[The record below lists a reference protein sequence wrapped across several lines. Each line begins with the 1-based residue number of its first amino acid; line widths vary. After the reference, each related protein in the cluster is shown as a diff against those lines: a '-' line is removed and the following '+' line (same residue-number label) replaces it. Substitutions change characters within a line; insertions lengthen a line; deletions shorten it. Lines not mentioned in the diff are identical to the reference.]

1 MAEVERLNRCIVCCQ
16 NANSSYGNIK
26 EDNDKMNLGVEVWTV
41 TTREDGYL
49 RENKLDCCIENML
62 KNKKRNKVS
71 RKMVGA
77 GY

>member
-1 MAEVERLNRCIVCCQ
+1 M
-16 NANSSYGNIK
+16 
-26 EDNDKMNLGVEVWTV
+26 

-71 RKMVGA
+71 RKMLGQVITGV
-77 GY
+77 